1 MIRDVV
7 SLDSGTIERSINAIK
22 IYKLQLELEKIKNKI
37 NEEEK
42 RKKAVTAELL
52 QEYQDLLYKIKTM
65 E

>member
-7 SLDSGTIERSINAIK
+7 SLDSVTIERSINAIK
-22 IYKLQLELEKIKNKI
+22 IYKLQLKLEKIKNKI
-37 NEEEK
+37 HEEEK